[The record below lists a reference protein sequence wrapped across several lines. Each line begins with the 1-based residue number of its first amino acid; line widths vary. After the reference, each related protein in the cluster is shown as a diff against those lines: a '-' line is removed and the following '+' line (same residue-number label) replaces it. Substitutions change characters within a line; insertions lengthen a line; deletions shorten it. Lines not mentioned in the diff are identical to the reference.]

1 LAAPVIRRLLIVI
14 ATVAAMVATAAQPLD
29 PGLTISGADDTT
41 FDLASGESV
50 MRGRVVISDAGLL
63 FEADLVRHNRNT
75 DIVTATGHVVL
86 TLIPDQI
93 ASENALAG
101 GARLLADR
109 LVYNRR
115 TQSFTAGNI
124 RFGSYPVF
132 VEGFSA
138 EGTSQRITIER
149 ARSIFGEPS
158 RWQPTFFADR
168 VIYEPGRQL
177 RTEGALLGIGAV
189 RPISLA
195 RFEQDLTQPF
205 SFTVALNGGYRSA
218 LGVFA
223 EMDVHLPVSR
233 ALRFGG
239 NVGVYSRRGV
249 MAGPSGRYA
258 DPHDPER
265 LHGYFNSG
273 YIADHGDRETDLLG
287 RPVPVDRGY
296 VEWQHVQQVGDQ
308 LTLRAQLNWWKDSEV
323 LRDFRPRDFYPVQAP
338 DTFIETVYTGSNHF
352 VSAFGR
358 FQPNSFQLVQ
368 ERRPDFRFDLLP
380 LRMAGGFYER
390 FNGSV
395 AVLAEDPLLVG
406 PQLRSH
412 RLDAYYALSRPIQ
425 PTSWASVVPVA
436 GARFT
441 RYTGTTGVAGNGN
454 YTRLLGELGA
464 DAELRASGVFNYQ
477 NERWKIDGLRH
488 LVTPRIGY
496 RYIPEGSR
504 GRAYIPPID
513 RNVFSTYLPPLGL
526 GAARNIDDLHATNV
540 LRVGLDNILQ
550 TRDPVHGSRDLLML
564 NLANDFRFLRQS
576 GQRRTSDLHADLS
589 LMPARWL
596 QIDAYQSLSPQTL
609 ALRELNSGVTV
620 RDGNAWSVR
629 FANNYLRR
637 DIQDYLVDGRF
648 RINESF
654 QGLTRIQFDARRR
667 RLTEQSYGL
676 VHNIANTWLVSY
688 TVSLYSGRRRESG
701 VGFNI
706 QIDTVRF

>member
-1 LAAPVIRRLLIVI
+1 MAAPVIRRLLIVI
-14 ATVAAMVATAAQPLD
+14 ATVAAMVATAAQPSD
-29 PGLTISGADDTT
+29 PGMTISGAEDTT

-308 LTLRAQLNWWKDSEV
+308 LTLRAQLHWW
-323 LRDFRPRDFYPVQAP
+323 
-338 DTFIETVYTGSNHF
+338 IGH
-352 VSAFGR
+352 
-358 FQPNSFQLVQ
+358 
-368 ERRPDFRFDLLP
+368 
-380 LRMAGGFYER
+380 
-390 FNGSV
+390 NG
-395 AVLAEDPLLVG
+395 L
-406 PQLRSH
+406 H
-412 RLDAYYALSRPIQ
+412 RL
-425 PTSWASVVPVA
+425 V
-436 GARFT
+436 
-441 RYTGTTGVAGNGN
+441 
-454 YTRLLGELGA
+454 
-464 DAELRASGVFNYQ
+464 
-477 NERWKIDGLRH
+477 RH
-488 LVTPRIGY
+488 R
-496 RYIPEGSR
+496 
-504 GRAYIPPID
+504 
-513 RNVFSTYLPPLGL
+513 
-526 GAARNIDDLHATNV
+526 
-540 LRVGLDNILQ
+540 
-550 TRDPVHGSRDLLML
+550 
-564 NLANDFRFLRQS
+564 
-576 GQRRTSDLHADLS
+576 
-589 LMPARWL
+589 
-596 QIDAYQSLSPQTL
+596 
-609 ALRELNSGVTV
+609 
-620 RDGNAWSVR
+620 
-629 FANNYLRR
+629 
-637 DIQDYLVDGRF
+637 
-648 RINESF
+648 
-654 QGLTRIQFDARRR
+654 
-667 RLTEQSYGL
+667 
-676 VHNIANTWLVSY
+676 
-688 TVSLYSGRRRESG
+688 
-701 VGFNI
+701 
-706 QIDTVRF
+706 